1 MATTHRRSP
10 SSRSEP
16 QPGPNQTGYVQGSL
30 KWAIA
35 FTASLGAI
43 LEVIDTS
50 IVNVALTDIQATLGA
65 TISEVGWVVTG
76 YAIANVIL
84 IPLSAWLGDVFGK
97 KTYFVFSMAG
107 FTLASV
113 LCGFAVNLPMLVLA
127 RILQGLFGGGLLA
140 KAQTILFETF
150 PPAEQGLA
158 QAVFGVGVIA
168 GPAIGPTLGGYLTDT
183 LGWRWIFFINLPI
196 GIIAV
201 AMAIAFLQP
210 DLPHRQQRQR
220 RVDWLGIGL
229 LVIAVGSLQAF
240 LEEGEQDDWFNSG
253 LITSLAI
260 AGVIGLVLFIWRELS
275 TKAPAVDL
283 RVLRHRSL
291 AAGSLYSGIL
301 GMGLYGALFA
311 VPLFTQGVLKFTATQ
326 TGWLL
331 APGALASAIVMVIL
345 GKISTKVD
353 ARLLIGMGAIG
364 TALVMFQLAQITP
377 QTGTSDLFLPL
388 IWRGAATVLMF
399 LPLSLATLGSLP
411 KQDIAA
417 GSGFYNLT
425 RQLGGSIGIA
435 VLTTLLAQREAFH
448 KANLLTKL
456 TPYDL
461 ATSQRLDAL
470 TGVFQNGGTDAA
482 TAHQQALMSLEQ
494 LVNTQA
500 AILSYADCFRFVGVV
515 FLCSLP
521 LLLFL
526 GKGGAGAKAPIGH

>member
-1 MATTHRRSP
+1 MATTHDRSNLH
-10 SSRSEP
+10 STNSQS
-16 QPGPNQTGYVQGSL
+16 GYVQGSL

-65 TISEVGWVVTG
+65 TVSEVGWVVTG

-107 FTLASV
+107 FTIASV
-113 LCGFAVNLPMLVLA
+113 LCGFATNLPMLVIA

-140 KAQTILFETF
+140 KAQAILFETF

-196 GIIAV
+196 GIAAV
-201 AMAIAFLQP
+201 VMALLFLP
-210 DLPHRQQRQR
+210 SDSIKRKIRQK
-220 RVDWLGIGL
+220 VDWLGIAL
-229 LVIAVGSLQAF
+229 LVVAVGSLQTF
-240 LEEGEQDDWFNSG
+240 LEEGEKNDWFNSSF
-253 LITSLAI
+253 ITTLAFS
-260 AGVIGLVLFIWRELS
+260 AAIGLALFIWRELT
-275 TKAPAVDL
+275 TKNPAVDL

-291 AAGSLYSGIL
+291 AAGSVYSGIL

-311 VPLFTQGVLKFTATQ
+311 VPLFAQGVLRFTATQ

-331 APGALASAIVMVIL
+331 APGALASAIVMVLL
-345 GKISTKVD
+345 GKISSKVD
-353 ARLLIGMGAIG
+353 ARILIAIG
-364 TALVMFQLAQITP
+364 AVGTTLVMFQLATITP
-377 QTGTSDLFLPL
+377 QTGTDDLFLPL
-388 IWRGAATVLMF
+388 LWRGAATVLMF

-411 KQDIAA
+411 KSDISA

-435 VLTTLLAQREAFH
+435 ILTTLLAQREAFH
-448 KANLLTKL
+448 RDILLSNLTS
-456 TPYDL
+456 YDL
-461 ATSQRLDAL
+461 ETNQRLNAL
-470 TGVFQNGGTDAA
+470 TGAFQSRGSDAA
-482 TAHQQALMSLEQ
+482 TAHQQALTSLSQ
-494 LVNTQA
+494 LVNQQA
-500 AILSYADCFRFVGVV
+500 AVLSYADIFRFVGVV

-526 GKGGAGAKAPIGH
+526 GKGGAKAKAPIAH

>member
-1 MATTHRRSP
+1 MATNRDRSIQQDTP
-10 SSRSEP
+10 P
-16 QPGPNQTGYVQGSL
+16 TYVQGSL

-65 TISEVGWVVTG
+65 TVSEVGWVVTG
-76 YAIANVIL
+76 YAIANVVL

-107 FTLASV
+107 FTIASV
-113 LCGFAVNLPMLVLA
+113 LCGFALNLPMLVIA

-140 KAQTILFETF
+140 KAQAILFETF

-168 GPAIGPTLGGYLTDT
+168 GPAIGPTLGGYLTDS

-196 GIIAV
+196 GIAAV
-201 AMAIAFLQP
+201 VMAVLFLPKDQTRKKT
-210 DLPHRQQRQR
+210 RQK
-220 RVDWLGIGL
+220 VDWLGIAL
-229 LVIAVGSLQAF
+229 LIVAVGSLQTF

-253 LITSLAI
+253 FITTLAI
-260 AGVIGLVLFIWRELS
+260 AAVIGLILFIWRELS
-275 TKAPAVDL
+275 TKNPAVDL

-291 AAGSLYSGIL
+291 AAGSVYSGIL

-311 VPLFTQGVLKFTATQ
+311 VPLFAQGVLRFTATQ

-331 APGALASAIVMVIL
+331 APGALASAIVMVLL
-345 GKISTKVD
+345 GKISGKVD
-353 ARLLIGMGAIG
+353 ARILIAIG
-364 TALVMFQLAQITP
+364 AVGTAIVMFQLSNITP
-377 QTGTSDLFLPL
+377 QTGTDDLFYPL
-388 IWRGAATVLMF
+388 LWRGAATVLMF

-411 KQDIAA
+411 QQDISA

-435 VLTTLLAQREAFH
+435 ILTTLLAQREAFH
-448 KANLLTKL
+448 KATLVTNLSVYNSETI
-456 TPYDL
+456 
-461 ATSQRLDAL
+461 QRLNAL
-470 TGVFQNGGTDAA
+470 TAALQSRGSDAA
-482 TAHQQALMSLEQ
+482 TANQQALTTLDQ
-494 LVNTQA
+494 LVNLQA
-500 AILSYADCFRFVGVV
+500 AILSYADIFRFVGVV

-521 LLLFL
+521 LLLLL
-526 GKGGAGAKAPIGH
+526 GKGGGKGKAPIAH